1 MFYVAL
7 TRAREK
13 IIIVSPRL
21 METYRLDGGV
31 VPLADRLNYKS
42 FYSILSSLE
51 YTLSSFTAPRQPKAI
66 TLEYRFRQKPES
78 LEATPGKPIE
88 KKQIKTE
95 RVRAEK
101 IVASA
106 PAAELVS
113 RERLLAMELGTR
125 IHRCLE
131 LIDFTAD
138 PAPQIEKLG
147 EAEFAKEKITRFFRL
162 PLFREK
168 KIIDSY
174 HEHRFL
180 WRRGDESISGVIDL
194 ILETEEELIVI
205 DYKLSDINKEEY
217 DRQLNL
223 YSGYLRSVSPK
234 RVSAYLYSLLN
245 EELRRVV

>member
-1 MFYVAL
+1 M
-7 TRAREK
+7 
-13 IIIVSPRL
+13 
-21 METYRLDGGV
+21 
-31 VPLADRLNYKS
+31 
-42 FYSILSSLE
+42 
-51 YTLSSFTAPRQPKAI
+51 
-66 TLEYRFRQKPES
+66 
-78 LEATPGKPIE
+78 
-88 KKQIKTE
+88 
-95 RVRAEK
+95 
-101 IVASA
+101 
-106 PAAELVS
+106 
-113 RERLLAMELGTR
+113 AMELGTR

-168 KIIDSY
+168 NIIDSY

>member
-1 MFYVAL
+1 M
-7 TRAREK
+7 
-13 IIIVSPRL
+13 
-21 METYRLDGGV
+21 
-31 VPLADRLNYKS
+31 
-42 FYSILSSLE
+42 
-51 YTLSSFTAPRQPKAI
+51 
-66 TLEYRFRQKPES
+66 
-78 LEATPGKPIE
+78 
-88 KKQIKTE
+88 
-95 RVRAEK
+95 
-101 IVASA
+101 
-106 PAAELVS
+106 
-113 RERLLAMELGTR
+113 
-125 IHRCLE
+125 
-131 LIDFTAD
+131 
-138 PAPQIEKLG
+138 
-147 EAEFAKEKITRFFRL
+147 AKEMISRFFRL
-162 PLFREK
+162 PLFCEK